1 MVQAFEVLNPLK
13 SIGRGVSIL
22 LGVDELW
29 SFDREPKITGPERL
43 LKRT

>member
-13 SIGRGVSIL
+13 SMERASIL

-29 SFDREPKITGPERL
+29 SFDREPKITGPERY
-43 LKRT
+43 